1 MVMCVSEGERG
12 KGEELCV
19 EEVKRRIQQ
28 LAGKKLAL
36 EKWSQRLNELG
47 KEVDALRF
55 DVERRKSIL
64 RKQEGRVVTDG
75 VYYYERAEMEREL
88 NKLEVILRGKEKA
101 LADWRRKVERMRKEV
116 EVGEKFVERLREG
129 KLKICGEV
137 VG

>member
-1 MVMCVSEGERG
+1 MVICVSEGEKG
-12 KGEELCV
+12 KVEELCL
-19 EEVKRRIQQ
+19 EEVKRRLQQ

-36 EKWSQRLNELG
+36 EKWSQRLNELE

-75 VYYYERAEMEREL
+75 VFYYGRAEMEREL

-116 EVGEKFVERLREG
+116 EQGEKFVERLREG
-129 KLKICGEV
+129 KMKICGEV

>member
-1 MVMCVSEGERG
+1 MVICVSEGEEG

-19 EEVKRRIQQ
+19 EEVKRRLQQ
-28 LAGKKLAL
+28 LAGKRLAL
-36 EKWSQRLNELG
+36 EKWSQRLAELE

-55 DVERRKSIL
+55 DVERRRSIL
-64 RKQEGRVVTDG
+64 RKQQGRVVTDG
-75 VYYYERAEMEREL
+75 VYYYGRAEMKREL

-116 EVGEKFVERLREG
+116 EQGEKFVERLRGE
-129 KLKICGEV
+129 KMKICGEV